1 MAVAPDGAAAIVE
14 GAHEGLAVQMSLTQ
28 DGSGRRMTATVPT
41 ISAVMHFPPFSL
53 LLADRQLVSSLPH
66 VDCTEWLQLGVE
78 DLADVQVVF
87 PVVDLPRTTSAPVPV
102 SMLRFNEARA

>member
-1 MAVAPDGAAAIVE
+1 
-14 GAHEGLAVQMSLTQ
+14 
-28 DGSGRRMTATVPT
+28 MTATVPT